1 MKETVG
7 FIGMGGMGSRMARRL
22 LTAGYDLTVY
32 NRKRER
38 TRLLEQAG
46 AKVAATPRD
55 LAAGADIILSSVA
68 DDAAVESVMFGDD
81 GALTAAR
88 LGNTFIEMSTASPGM
103 SRRLYETARGNAVSV
118 LDAPVSGSTPQ
129 AEHGQLI
136 IFVGG
141 EQNVYDQCKPILDV
155 LGKASFYMGPS
166 GSGAMTKLCVNTL
179 LGLGVQALAEAIALG
194 LRAGLER
201 ERFLEVLGET
211 SVLSPSQ
218 KSKLANAGSDTY
230 PATFPLRMMLKD
242 FGLILHRAMELSVP
256 MPATAAAEQVCA
268 AEYARQSAA
277 DSDEDFSSVIRAMQM
292 RTQTPLGTNLD

>member
-1 MKETVG
+1 M
-7 FIGMGGMGSRMARRL
+7 
-22 LTAGYDLTVY
+22 
-32 NRKRER
+32 
-38 TRLLEQAG
+38 Q
-46 AKVAATPRD
+46 P
-55 LAAGADIILSSVA
+55 
-68 DDAAVESVMFGDD
+68 
-81 GALTAAR
+81 
-88 LGNTFIEMSTASPGM
+88 
-103 SRRLYETARGNAVSV
+103 
-118 LDAPVSGSTPQ
+118 
-129 AEHGQLI
+129 QLI

-141 EQNVYDQCKPILDV
+141 EQNVYDRCKPILHV

-179 LGLGVQALAEAIALG
+179 LGLGVQALAEAVALG

-230 PATFPLRMMLKD
+230 PATSPLRMMLKD

-256 MPATAAAEQVCA
+256 MPATAAAEQVCT
-268 AEYARQSAA
+268 AEYARQSVA

-292 RTQTPLGTNLD
+292 RTQ

>member
-1 MKETVG
+1 MKETFG
-7 FIGMGGMGSRMARRL
+7 FIGLGGMGSRMSRRL
-22 LTAGYDLTVY
+22 LAAGYDLTVY

-38 TRLLEQAG
+38 TRLLEQTG

-81 GALTAAR
+81 GALAAAR
-88 LGNTFIEMSTASPGM
+88 PGTTFIEMSTASPGM
-103 SRRLYETARGNAVSV
+103 SHRLYETARGNAVAV

-129 AEHGQLI
+129 AEHGQLV

-141 EQNVYDQCKPILDV
+141 EENVYDQCKPIFDV
-155 LGKASFYMGPS
+155 LGKTSFYMGPS

-194 LRAGLER
+194 LRGSLQR
-201 ERFLEVLGET
+201 ERLLEVLGET

-268 AEYARQSAA
+268 TEYARQSAA
-277 DSDEDFSSVIRAMQM
+277 DSDEDFSSVIRTMQM
-292 RTQTPLGTNLD
+292 RTQ

>member
-7 FIGMGGMGSRMARRL
+7 FIGMGGMGSRMSRRL
-22 LTAGYDLTVY
+22 LTAGYELTVY

-38 TRLLEQAG
+38 TRLLEQSG
-46 AKVAATPRD
+46 AKVAAAPRD
-55 LAAGADIILSSVA
+55 LAAGADVVLSSVA
-68 DDAAVESVMFGDD
+68 DDAAVESVMFGDN
-81 GALTAAR
+81 GALAAAR
-88 LGNTFIEMSTASPGM
+88 PGTTFIEMSTASPGI
-103 SRRLYETARGNAVSV
+103 SRRLYKTARDKEVSV

-129 AEHGQLI
+129 AEHGQLV

-141 EQNVYDQCKPILDV
+141 EQNVYDQCKPILNV

-166 GSGAMTKLCVNTL
+166 GSGALTKLCVNTL

-201 ERFLEVLGET
+201 QRFLEVLGET

-218 KSKLANAGSDTY
+218 KSKLASASSDTY

-242 FGLILHRAMELSVP
+242 FGLILRRARELSVP
-256 MPATAAAEQVCA
+256 MPATAAAQQVCA
-268 AEYARQSAA
+268 AEYAGQSAA
-277 DSDEDFSSVIRAMQM
+277 DSDEDFSSVIRAMEM
-292 RTQTPLGTNLD
+292 RTQ